1 MQTENQTSKIKP
13 ADRLAS
19 VSEYYFSK
27 KLKEVAQM
35 NAEGKDVISLGIGS
49 PDMPPSEATIQT
61 LCREAQNPDGHGYM
75 PYVGIPELR
84 RSFAAWYKKWY
95 GVELNPNTE
104 IQPLIGS
111 KEGILHVTLAFV
123 NPGEQV
129 LVPNPGYP
137 TYTSL
142 SKILGAEVINY
153 NLKEENGWMPDFNEL
168 EKMDMSRV
176 KLMWTNYPNMP
187 TGANATPELYAKLV
201 DFARR
206 KDIVIVNDNP
216 YSFILNDRPLSIL
229 SVPGAKEICIELNS
243 MSKTFNMPGWRIGMV
258 ATNSRFLEWILRV
271 KSNMDSGMFRPM
283 QLAAVEALKAPDSW
297 YQRMNEVYRRRRALA
312 ARILETLGCDVRD
325 DQVGMFLWGRVND
338 TLAAQLTAAGECP
351 NGVGEAICNRVLH
364 QSRVFVTPGFIFGS
378 EGRNYIRISLCCN
391 EEMLQEALDR
401 ITTTRTKQNQ

>member
-153 NLKEENGWMPDFNEL
+153 NLKEESGWMPDFDEL

-187 TGANATPELYAKLV
+187 TGGVAKMETYERLV
-201 DFARR
+201 KFA
-206 KDIVIVNDNP
+206 KDHNIVVVNDNP
-216 YSFILNDRPLSIL
+216 YSLILNEHPLSIMQ
-229 SVPGAKEICIELNS
+229 VPGAKDCCIEFNS
-243 MSKTFNMPGWRIGMV
+243 LSKSHNMPGWRV
-258 ATNSRFLEWILRV
+258 AMISSNKQFISWILKV
-271 KSNMDSGMFRPM
+271 KSNIDNGCFRGI
-283 QLAAVEALKAPDSW
+283 QLAAAEAMLNNTDEW
-297 YQRMNEVYRRRRALA
+297 HRENNITNYRRRRDIAEQIMQVLD
-312 ARILETLGCDVRD
+312 CKFDPN
-325 DQVGMFLWGRVND
+325 QVGMFLWGKIPEKYADVED
-338 TLAAQLTAAGECP
+338 LTEKILH
-351 NGVGEAICNRVLH
+351 EA
-364 QSRVFVTPGFIFGS
+364 RVFITPGFIFGS
-378 EGRNYIRISLCCN
+378 NGKRYIRISLCAKD
-391 EEMLQEALDR
+391 EKMKEALER
-401 ITTTRTKQNQ
+401 IRKVFGK

>member
-1 MQTENQTSKIKP
+1 MQTENQISKIKP

-49 PDMPPSEATIQT
+49 PDMPPAEATIQT
-61 LCREAQNPDGHGYM
+61 LCKEAQNPDGHGYM

-84 RSFAAWYKKWY
+84 CGFAGWYKRWY

-142 SKILGAEVINY
+142 SKILGAEVVSY
-153 NLKEENGWMPDFNEL
+153 DLKEENGWMPDFDEL

-187 TGANATPELYAKLV
+187 TGTNATPELYAKLV

-216 YSFILNDRPLSIL
+216 YSFILNDHPLSIL
-229 SVPGAKEICIELNS
+229 SVPGAKECCIEFNS
-243 MSKTFNMPGWRIGMV
+243 MSKSHNMPGWRIGMLASNADFV
-258 ATNSRFLEWILRV
+258 QWILKV
-271 KSNMDSGMFRPM
+271 KSNIDSGMFRAM
-283 QLAAVEALKAPDSW
+283 QLAAATALDAEQEW
-297 YQRMNEVYRRRRALA
+297 YDGNNKNYRNRRHLA
-312 ARILETLGCDVRD
+312 GEIMQALGCTYDEK
-325 DQVGMFLWGRVND
+325 QVGMFLWGKIPD
-338 TLAAQLTAAGECP
+338 TCADVEELTE
-351 NGVGEAICNRVLH
+351 RVLH
-364 QSRVFVTPGFIFGS
+364 NARVFITPGFIFGS
-378 EGRNYIRISLCCN
+378 NGKRYIRISLCCKDHKL
-391 EEMLQEALDR
+391 EEALKR
-401 ITTTRTKQNQ
+401 IKDMK

>member
-1 MQTENQTSKIKP
+1 
-13 ADRLAS
+13 
-19 VSEYYFSK
+19 
-27 KLKEVAQM
+27 
-35 NAEGKDVISLGIGS
+35 
-49 PDMPPSEATIQT
+49 MPPSEATIQT

-84 RSFAAWYKKWY
+84 HSFAAWYKKWY

-123 NPGEQV
+123 NPDEQV

-153 NLKEENGWMPDFNEL
+153 NLKEENGWMPDFDEL

-216 YSFILNDRPLSIL
+216 YSFILNDHPLSIL
-229 SVPGAKEICIELNS
+229 SVPGAKECCIEFNS
-243 MSKTFNMPGWRIGMV
+243 MSKSHNMPGWRIGMLASNRVTSVSTMDEVKRTARQLGV
-258 ATNSRFLEWILRV
+258 AVKIDGYLPRDTAAEELTVAAAKECVTNCI
-271 KSNMDSGMFRPM
+271 KHADG
-283 QLAAVEALKAPDSW
+283 
-297 YQRMNEVYRRRRALA
+297 NEVY
-312 ARILETLGCDVRD
+312 
-325 DQVGMFLWGRVND
+325 
-338 TLAAQLTAAGECP
+338 
-351 NGVGEAICNRVLH
+351 
-364 QSRVFVTPGFIFGS
+364 
-378 EGRNYIRISLCCN
+378 IRIAQRGERYDVTITNNGKIPTEPIKEGSGLSTLRRSIESSGGEMHISHNPRFALLITIPAKEISL
-391 EEMLQEALDR
+391 
-401 ITTTRTKQNQ
+401 

>member
-1 MQTENQTSKIKP
+1 MKMENQLSKIKP

-49 PDMPPSEATIQT
+49 PDMPPSEKTIQT
-61 LCREAQNPDGHGYM
+61 LCEAACNPDGHGYM

-84 RSFAAWYKKWY
+84 PAFARWYEKWY
-95 GVELNPNTE
+95 GVALNPNTE

-142 SKILGAEVINY
+142 SKILGAEVVNY
-153 NLKEENGWMPDFNEL
+153 NLKEENGWMPDFDEL
-168 EKMDMSRV
+168 EQMDMSRV

-187 TGANATPELYAKLV
+187 TGANATPELYRKLV

-216 YSFILNDRPLSIL
+216 YSFILNEHPISIL
-229 SVPGAKEICIELNS
+229 SIPGAKECCIEFNS
-243 MSKTFNMPGWRIGMV
+243 MSKSHNMPGWRIGMLASNADFV
-258 ATNSRFLEWILRV
+258 QWILKV
-271 KSNMDSGMFRPM
+271 KSNIDSGMFRAM
-283 QLAAVEALKAPDSW
+283 QLAAATALEAG
-297 YQRMNEVYRRRRALA
+297 R
-312 ARILETLGCDVRD
+312 T
-325 DQVGMFLWGRVND
+325 GM
-338 TLAAQLTAAGECP
+338 TA
-351 NGVGEAICNRVLH
+351 
-364 QSRVFVTPGFIFGS
+364 
-378 EGRNYIRISLCCN
+378 
-391 EEMLQEALDR
+391 
-401 ITTTRTKQNQ
+401 TTRTTATAAAGRRNHAYPGMHVRRKPGRHVPLGQNTRQLCRCRGTDGTRTARSACIHHPGIYLRQQREEIYPHLPLLQGRQTGGSVETHQRNEINHYRKTAY

>member
-61 LCREAQNPDGHGYM
+61 LCRETQNPDGHGYM

-153 NLKEENGWMPDFNEL
+153 NLKEENGWMPDFDEL

-187 TGANATPELYAKLV
+187 TGGVAKMETYERLV
-201 DFARR
+201 KFAQ
-206 KDIVIVNDNP
+206 DHNIVVVNDNP
-216 YSFILNDRPLSIL
+216 YSLILNEHPLSIMQ
-229 SVPGAKEICIELNS
+229 VPGAKDCCIEFNS
-243 MSKTFNMPGWRIGMV
+243 LSKSHNMPGWRV
-258 ATNSRFLEWILRV
+258 AMISSNKQFISWILKV
-271 KSNMDSGMFRPM
+271 KSNIDNGCFRGI
-283 QLAAVEALKAPDSW
+283 QLAAAEAMLNNTDEW
-297 YQRMNEVYRRRRALA
+297 HRENNITNYRRRRDIAEQIMQVLD
-312 ARILETLGCDVRD
+312 CKFDPN
-325 DQVGMFLWGRVND
+325 QVGMFLWGKIPEKYADVED
-338 TLAAQLTAAGECP
+338 LTEKILH
-351 NGVGEAICNRVLH
+351 EA
-364 QSRVFVTPGFIFGS
+364 RVFITPGFIFGS
-378 EGRNYIRISLCCN
+378 NGKRYIRISLCAKD
-391 EEMLQEALDR
+391 EKMKEALER
-401 ITTTRTKQNQ
+401 IRKVFGK